1 MHLRTSGRIVGIL
14 TNILK
19 NGTLLSAFYCVVG
32 GALDITRETHGSLT
46 EDSARRSW
54 HPARLRVSRSDATS
68 SESATRRHRARAR
81 TSRGC
86 IYWRASARRVDR
98 RDGPLLRLSPDRP
111 VNLTLIWKLP

>member
-54 HPARLRVSRSDATS
+54 HPGRLRVSRSDATRP
-68 SESATRRHRARAR
+68 ESATRRHRARAR
-81 TSRGC
+81 TNRRG
-86 IYWRASARRVDR
+86 IYCRASVWRG
-98 RDGPLLRLSPDRP
+98 DGR
-111 VNLTLIWKLP
+111 